1 MRAMNWRSMTA
12 AVGLLAGAAALLD
25 NGPAFPADQRWGADY
40 FPNVVLTTQDGKTVR
55 LYEDLLKGKS
65 VAINVIFTE
74 CTDVCPLETA
84 TLARCGATSVGGAE
98 RAFSFTRSAS
108 IRRAI

>member
-1 MRAMNWRSMTA
+1 MRGTRRGSVTA
-12 AVGLLAGAAALLD
+12 AAALLAGAAAVVDSGQALGD
-25 NGPAFPADQRWGADY
+25 NRWGADY

-74 CTDVCPLETA
+74 CTDVCQLETA
-84 TLARCGATSVGGAE
+84 M
-98 RAFSFTRSAS
+98 
-108 IRRAI
+108 